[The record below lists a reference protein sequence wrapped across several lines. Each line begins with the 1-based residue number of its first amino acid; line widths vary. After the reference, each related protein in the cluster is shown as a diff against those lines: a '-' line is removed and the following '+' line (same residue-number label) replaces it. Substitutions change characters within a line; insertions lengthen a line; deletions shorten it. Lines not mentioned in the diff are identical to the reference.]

1 MLVQKT
7 LLIVMT
13 CNMQRFELTDSNI
26 FGALWCAQQ
35 LGALFGVIG
44 TLWLCHV
51 SCAG

>member
-13 CNMQRFELTDSNI
+13 CIMQRFELTDSNM

-35 LGALFGVIG
+35 LGALFRVIG
-44 TLWLCHV
+44 TLWLRHV
-51 SCAG
+51 LCAG